1 MSPTGPGESRSI
13 GKATGPGI
21 AHPRPRDAGTAH
33 ARTTHARSAGQR
45 IRTKAATGDARIT
58 KAATGSRHALVGH
71 SGRTTLSKEI
81 PHPSQSP
88 RVVGVRGTGPLSA
101 SRMGQGR
108 VRVFPM

>member
-21 AHPRPRDAGTAH
+21 AHSRPRDAGTAH
-33 ARTTHARSAGQR
+33 TRSTGQR
-45 IRTKAATGDARIT
+45 VRTKAATGDARIT